1 MLYKKTSP
9 YVLSMLFASVNNIE
23 LLHNNRNN
31 GHSHDIAEADV
42 DPWVYVKVAPNVE
55 WEAYR
60 GRPTE
65 APKVDKYWENS
76 IPAGYKGPAELKG
89 LGLVKQGP

>member
-1 MLYKKTSP
+1 MLLATANTIEFSHHRQHHGSGKTK
-9 YVLSMLFASVNNIE
+9 
-23 LLHNNRNN
+23 
-31 GHSHDIAEADV
+31 DIAESDV
-42 DPWVYVKVAPNVE
+42 DPWVYEKVAPNVE

-76 IPAGYKGPAELKG
+76 VPAKVKVPTELKGFPTELKG
-89 LGLVKQGP
+89 LN